1 MEFLLVGPKQGA
13 VKMECWPLPIGRDS
27 RHNSGWSTSDEI
39 VLQLVRVSFH
49 WFFIPLSTVDALSK
63 AATISIAA

>member
-1 MEFLLVGPKQGA
+1 
-13 VKMECWPLPIGRDS
+13 MECWPLPIGRDLS
-27 RHNSGWSTSDEI
+27 HNSGWSTFDEI

-49 WFFIPLSTVDALSK
+49 WFFIPLSTVGAINK